1 MTSQLRQITIAIL
14 IITFFDISYAQD
26 TEECSDSCFA
36 YVVTSVTL
44 NSTRTMY
51 SNWHFHCGTFGND
64 GSDSVRATSALMY
77 WVSYKYVDGA
87 WVQYATSNRYIPYT
101 VAVTLQ
107 ERYSVDPSTAYPSG
121 CEVPDPCADKAGT
134 SAGWQLINYT
144 EGTTPV
150 PQGTCV
156 DGCQV
161 EASQINELPCSGSS
175 CAATVQFTYT
185 GQECGAGEDINTD
198 PEQPSACETQWTAKK
213 NECGGAANIG
223 SFDWSTCTGECSEPE
238 NSCAAAW
245 ANLAERCGDEGLIV
259 NWNSK
264 DCTGQCKDDPK
275 PDVENGDYP
284 PESVKTETTTNSDG
298 SYDVTKTT
306 TYNIDGDTYT
316 TTETT
321 SYASDGTETGS
332 TTTESQGNS
341 GSDSEGEGEE
351 ESFGAITTDSF
362 GEGYAP
368 STELYDI
375 PTRFN
380 TFLSNVQSSGLFS
393 FSSNYFSSLPSGGSS
408 VFVIDG
414 GNTFGTHSLDLSDT
428 MATGLAVLR
437 SILFACFGFLSI
449 RAIIMKR

>member
-1 MTSQLRQITIAIL
+1 MDRLAKGVVRILGTVSTQIFYRIAKDNYIDSHQITGV
-14 IITFFDISYAQD
+14 SV
-26 TEECSDSCFA
+26 DSSNG
-36 YVVTSVTL
+36 YVSVTYDVE
-44 NSTRTMY
+44 SVMSEKWYVYFY
-51 SNWHFHCGTFGND
+51 SAYF
-64 GSDSVRATSALMY
+64 AE
-77 WVSYKYVDGA
+77 GA
-87 WVQYATSNRYIPYT
+87 WYRVNTAREKMNRDEAEIAAMAAT
-101 VAVTLQ
+101 
-107 ERYSVDPSTAYPSG
+107 VDAIQISSGTTAAMLDAQGSCPST
-121 CEVPDPCADKAGT
+121 DPCADKAGT

-144 EGTTPV
+144 EGSTPV
-150 PQGTCV
+150 PQNTCV

-185 GQECGAGEDINTD
+185 GQECGAGEYINTD

-321 SYASDGTETGS
+321 NYASDGTETGS

-351 ESFGAITTDSF
+351 ESFGAIITDSF